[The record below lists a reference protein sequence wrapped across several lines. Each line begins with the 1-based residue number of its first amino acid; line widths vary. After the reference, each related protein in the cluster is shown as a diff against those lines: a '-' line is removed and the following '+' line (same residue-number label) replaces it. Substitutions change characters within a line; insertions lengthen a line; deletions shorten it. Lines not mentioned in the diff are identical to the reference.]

1 MIIDGTFIRKMCH
14 MSQIERINNFYN
26 ELCKDDFIK
35 TKGFS
40 RFRFGTN
47 EFYALAST
55 LKTKNGREIT
65 VSFNIHDE
73 APEMVEL
80 VVQCLN
86 HTTMEQVRI
95 VGKKVCDKLNG
106 EINDYQETGCI
117 SMVSYFLI
125 EDISGVMLMFKT
137 ILEELG
143 NVSVFMMY
151 SE

>member
-1 MIIDGTFIRKMCH
+1 
-14 MSQIERINNFYN
+14 MSQIEQIDKFYK
-26 ELCKDDFIK
+26 ELCKDEFIK
-35 TKGFS
+35 TKGFE

-55 LKTKNGREIT
+55 LKAKNGRELT

-86 HTTMEQVRI
+86 HTTMEQIRI
-95 VGKKVCDKLNG
+95 VGKKVCDKLGG
-106 EINDYQETGCI
+106 EINAYEEPGCI
-117 SMVSYFLI
+117 SMVSYFLL
-125 EDISGVMLMFKT
+125 EDINGVMLMFRT

-143 NVSVFMMY
+143 QVSVFMMY
-151 SE
+151 NE